1 MGRTGRTVSGRPVH
15 GTGGNE
21 QHHQNQAQT
30 PELSRFHRERILGF
44 QETKLYI
51 FPTLQNSGK
60 NVSLCIFFPDKR

>member
-21 QHHQNQAQT
+21 QHHQDQDQT